1 MYDKLRALSTR
12 FGFNKKWIYKS
23 NTNRSLAYDFLQK
36 ISYSIQDINEELNND
51 LKMKEIVF
59 IIALIDWIK
68 DSYIRIKALIRTDVF
83 NGFNY
88 KKANNL
94 KKAKEYFE
102 AIRSYIVA
110 HPMNTTRHSKFGFD
124 GNFICVDIRTN
135 NNIVIPFV
143 KEDKFYFIDY
153 DGIHN
158 GKNKKH
164 TFYLY
169 SYSKN
174 TDGAKYGIYIS
185 FSVNDLINVA
195 RLYIDA
201 VNKFNAY
208 LAKVKKKNYNN

>member
-1 MYDKLRALSTR
+1 MYDKLCELKTR

-23 NTNRSLAYDFLQK
+23 STNRSLAYDFLQK
-36 ISYSIQDINEELNND
+36 ISCSIYDINEELNND

-68 DSYIRIKALIRTDVF
+68 DSYIRLKEHIRTDVF
-83 NGFNY
+83 NSFNY

-94 KKAKEYFE
+94 KKVKEYFE

-110 HPMNTTRHSKFGFD
+110 HPMNTTRHSKYGFD
-124 GNFICVDIRTN
+124 GDFICVDIRTN
-135 NNIVIPFV
+135 NNLVIPFV
-143 KEDKFYFIDY
+143 KEDKYYYIDY

-158 GKNKKH
+158 GKNKEH
-164 TFYLY
+164 TLYLY

-174 TDGAKYGIYIS
+174 ADGKYGIYIS
-185 FSVNDLINVA
+185 FSVNDLLNVA

-201 VNKFNAY
+201 TNKLNAY
-208 LAKVKKKNYNN
+208 LTKVKKKNYNN